1 MEDFEKLYNQYY
13 KRVYAFL
20 YKLCRD
26 AVICEDM
33 TQDTFFEAY
42 KSLYKYDGSCLMF
55 TFLAAI
61 AINVYYKY
69 LRKKK
74 IEYVDIDLL
83 CDTISQAETPES
95 ICMRNCQAQS
105 VKRAVER
112 LPKKYRDVVILRT
125 YADMPYSEIALSL
138 GITENSAKV
147 IYHRAKKILKEELFD
162 EYTV

>member
-1 MEDFEKLYNQYY
+1 MNQFEELYNEYY

-26 AVICEDM
+26 ASVCEDM

-42 KSLYKYDGSCLMF
+42 KALHKYDGSCTMF

-61 AINVYYKY
+61 AKNVWYRY

-83 CDTISQAETPES
+83 SDTASDGETPEN
-95 ICMRNCQAQS
+95 ICMRRFNSQS
-105 VKRAVER
+105 VRRAVDR
-112 LPKKYRDVVILRT
+112 LPQKYRDVVVLRT
-125 YADMPYSEIALSL
+125 YADMPYGEIAASL
-138 GITENSAKV
+138 NISENSAKV

-162 EYTV
+162 DFKL